1 MVCARQSLQKA
12 IFTTL
17 LGRVESQNLPKLTK
31 VSGRVLQGQ
40 GLLFLLYI
48 LPTRRITATNTEIFT
63 FETADQKR
71 DYKLS
76 SSLGSF
82 RFTY

>member
-1 MVCARQSLQKA
+1 MVCARYSLQKA
-12 IFTTL
+12 MFTTL

-48 LPTRRITATNTEIFT
+48 LPNASDNGN
-63 FETADQKR
+63 QHR
-71 DYKLS
+71 DFH
-76 SSLGSF
+76 F
-82 RFTY
+82 RDR